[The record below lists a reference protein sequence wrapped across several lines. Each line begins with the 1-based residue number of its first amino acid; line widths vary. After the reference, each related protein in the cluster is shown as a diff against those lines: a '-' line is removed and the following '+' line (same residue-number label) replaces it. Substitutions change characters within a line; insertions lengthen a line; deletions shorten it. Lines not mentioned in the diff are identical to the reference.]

1 MRPYP
6 QQQQQQQAYSR
17 MPQPP
22 PYIMSSPSNNPPIP
36 ISQHYR
42 AHHHHSPPPRK
53 PSSPSSRII
62 VLNPQILIIFLFFL
76 LACLVIALSMPG
88 VGGEGGKPLMAI
100 DPGRGLREDCHTVL
114 DTERRIKDELMD
126 QVRRLEMEVGDLRLK
141 NRELESD
148 YRELSLS
155 ARAQAVPVQSHTKP
169 VMEDVSAVQR
179 LAKCRSNL
187 EESAGLIK
195 ELRDGNK
202 QVNAQVTRLQK
213 ELREAI
219 SDADEQEAIA
229 LACQKKLK
237 K

>member
-6 QQQQQQQAYSR
+6 QQQPHAYSR

-22 PYIMSSPSNNPPIP
+22 PYIMAPPSQPANNHNPPI
-36 ISQHYR
+36 YR
-42 AHHHHSPPPRK
+42 AQHHHHHSPPPRK
-53 PSSPSSRII
+53 PSSSRII
-62 VLNPQILIIFLFFL
+62 VLSPQILIILLFFL
-76 LACLVIALSMPG
+76 LACLLIALSVP
-88 VGGEGGKPLMAI
+88 GEGGKPLMVAI
-100 DPGRGLREDCHTVL
+100 DPGRGLREDCHSAL
-114 DTERRIKDELMD
+114 DTERRIKDELVD
-126 QVRRLEMEVGDLRLK
+126 QVRRLETEVADLRLK

-155 ARAQAVPVQSHTKP
+155 ARAQAVPVQAHSKP

-202 QVNAQVTRLQK
+202 QVNTQVTRLQK

-219 SDADEQEAIA
+219 SDADEQEAMA